1 MSKKDYY
8 DVLGVD
14 RGADSSSLKSAYRKL
29 AMQYHPDKN
38 PGNSDAEKKFK
49 EVSEA
54 YEVLSNSEKRQ
65 AYDAYGHDAFS
76 QSGASGGFSDGFS
89 GFGSF
94 SDIFEDFFG
103 DTGGGKSSRRQTQ
116 RGQDL
121 KYEIDVDLREAYT
134 GIRKEISFDTLIRC
148 DSCKGSGSEKG
159 SGLKNCG
166 ACGGSGRT
174 RASQGFF
181 TVERTCSACGGA
193 GQVITDP
200 CGPCNGEGRRRK
212 NRKLEVKI
220 PAGVEEGSRIRLSGE
235 GAVGPNGSTPG
246 DLYLFIN
253 MIDHPIFDREGEE
266 IFCNVPITIVDASL
280 GGEVDVP
287 TVSGGKVKVKIP
299 AGSQNGD
306 QFRLNGKGMPTIR
319 ASHFGD
325 MTISLNIE
333 IPKNLSE
340 NQKRLLK
347 EFNEELSQKNSPEST
362 GFFSKVKDFWDGL
375 T

>member
-1 MSKKDYY
+1 MSKQDYY
-8 DVLGVD
+8 DVLGVSRD
-14 RGADSSSLKSAYRKL
+14 ADSSSLKSAYRKL
-29 AMQYHPDKN
+29 AMKYHPDKN
-38 PGNSDAEKKFK
+38 PGNTEAEKKFK

-54 YEVLSNSEKRQ
+54 YEILSNSEKRQ
-65 AYDAYGHDAFS
+65 AYDAYGHDAFN
-76 QSGASGGFSDGFS
+76 QSGGSGFSEGFG

-103 DTGGGKSSRRQTQ
+103 DIGGGRQNRQREQ

-121 KYEIDVDLREAYT
+121 KYEVDVDLREAYT
-134 GIRKEISFDTLIRC
+134 GLKKEISFDTLVRC
-148 DSCKGSGSEKG
+148 DTCKGSGSEKG
-159 SGLKNCG
+159 NGLKNCNI
-166 ACGGSGRT
+166 CGGSGRT

-181 TVERTCSACGGA
+181 TVERTCSGCGGA

-200 CGPCNGEGRRRK
+200 CNTCNGEGRRRK
-212 NRKLEVKI
+212 NRKLEVNI

-235 GAVGPNGSTPG
+235 GAVGPNGSSPG
-246 DLYLFIN
+246 DLYLFVS
-253 MIDHPIFDREGEE
+253 MIPHPIFEREATN
-266 IFCNVPITIVDASL
+266 IFCNVPISIVNASL
-280 GGEVDVP
+280 GGSVDVP

-319 ASHFGD
+319 STSFGD
-325 MTISLNIE
+325 MIISLSVE
-333 IPKNLSE
+333 VPKNLSE
-340 NQKRLLK
+340 NQKRLLR
-347 EFNEELSQKNSPEST
+347 EFDEESSQKNNPEST